1 MFAHERHTK
10 ILKLLA
16 RQRRMEVQGLP
27 EALGV
32 SPATLR
38 RDLTFLEQHDRVVR
52 VHGGI
57 VHPSEV
63 GDEPTFREKSAL
75 AMKGKRSIGAA
86 VARTIAPG
94 ATVFVDSGTTCLEA
108 GRLVRGREDVTIIT
122 NSLPLIATHEQFKAR
137 LLVLGGEQRGISG
150 ALVGDLA
157 MTSLSRL
164 RADVALIGAS
174 ALHAEDG
181 AGSTELTETAVKGQ
195 WIARGRRTLLLA
207 DASKW
212 LEHTMVSFAAWT
224 EFDEFFTDRRP
235 PVKLPPGGAK
245 IVIV

>member
-63 GDEPTFREKSAL
+63 GDEPTFR
-75 AMKGKRSIGAA
+75 
-86 VARTIAPG
+86 
-94 ATVFVDSGTTCLEA
+94 
-108 GRLVRGREDVTIIT
+108 
-122 NSLPLIATHEQFKAR
+122 
-137 LLVLGGEQRGISG
+137 
-150 ALVGDLA
+150 
-157 MTSLSRL
+157 
-164 RADVALIGAS
+164 
-174 ALHAEDG
+174 
-181 AGSTELTETAVKGQ
+181 
-195 WIARGRRTLLLA
+195 
-207 DASKW
+207 
-212 LEHTMVSFAAWT
+212 
-224 EFDEFFTDRRP
+224 
-235 PVKLPPGGAK
+235 
-245 IVIV
+245 